1 MSVLRSIRRNIARNV
16 AIENNLMPHKKY
28 KVKDGKV
35 KSGVSIAYEK
45 LYGKGE

>member
-1 MSVLRSIRRNIARNV
+1 MSVLRSIRRNIARTV
-16 AIENNLMPHKKY
+16 AIENGLKPHKKY